1 MSTTRENQRE
11 QGILGAWKLLEG
23 AGLAKPW
30 RTEDDLRNGLRT
42 WALVLG
48 DAAPER
54 VLALTVAWL
63 RSGDAK
69 YGRWPAPGA
78 LLQALGDADE
88 IDDADDAWGEVLALL
103 QARGRDWC
111 VAQAPTAD
119 HVLELDQAMRARAVT
134 LRERG
139 DALLADQ
146 QERRR
151 KALPH
156 GPLPRLVAVYAGL
169 QACGGWRGLAQAEDL
184 VAHRASF
191 RSAYRSQLRRRQL
204 EGQEADVVAL
214 LGPATRRLVALP
226 GGGR

>member
-1 MSTTRENQRE
+1 MSTMRET
-11 QGILGAWKLLEG
+11 GILGAWKLLEG

-30 RTEDDLRNGLRT
+30 RTEDDLRNALRT
-42 WALVLG
+42 WVLVLG
-48 DAAPER
+48 DLPPER
-54 VLALTVAWL
+54 LLALAVAWL
-63 RSGDAK
+63 RSDQAK

-78 LLQALGDADE
+78 LLHALGDADE
-88 IDDADDAWGEVLALL
+88 VDDADDAWGEALALL

-151 KALPH
+151 RALPR
-156 GPLPRLVAVYAGL
+156 GPLPRLVAVFAGL
-169 QACGGWRGLAQAEDL
+169 QACGGWRGLAKVEDDL

-204 EGQEADVVAL
+204 EGQEADVAAL

-226 GGGR
+226 GGGG